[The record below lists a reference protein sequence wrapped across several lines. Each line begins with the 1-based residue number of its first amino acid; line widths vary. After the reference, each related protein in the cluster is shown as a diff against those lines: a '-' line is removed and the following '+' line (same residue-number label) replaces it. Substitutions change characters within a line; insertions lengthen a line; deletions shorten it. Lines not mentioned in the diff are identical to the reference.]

1 VATADNR
8 QHARKIPMILWSAMR
23 AAAIRRHAIVNLC
36 LEGGCP
42 VRWQRHMALIRAV
55 YGW

>member
-1 VATADNR
+1 
-8 QHARKIPMILWSAMR
+8 MIFWSAMR

-36 LEGGCP
+36 LEGACP